1 MGERNQPPTRMLFL
15 ILLPLLALVEAKPDP
30 AGIFDNVQAQGR
42 VSEEVSVARML
53 KKSGVATLEKSLEN
67 GNACMA
73 SAMCKHG
80 AITKDMSK
88 EDAFYI
94 AMKTFAAFL
103 KSVQEASTR
112 STKQIDALTGA
123 LRVGSAMGERAC
135 LTLYPCFE
143 TDNQIQGRKKEACVF
158 SAPLCPGFAASCAM
172 CGIFNPALCG
182 GVCPVAGLTCE
193 SIGYICNPKISDY
206 NKPEE

>member
-1 MGERNQPPTRMLFL
+1 MLL
-15 ILLPLLALVEAKPDP
+15 LLLLPLLPLIAAKPDP
-30 AGIFDNVQAQGR
+30 AGIFDSVQAQVGDDILVFLIHKTIFQGR

-53 KKSGVATLEKSLEN
+53 KESGVATLEKSLEN

-143 TDNQIQGRKKEACVF
+143 TDNQIQGRKKEV
-158 SAPLCPGFAASCAM
+158 
-172 CGIFNPALCG
+172 IF
-182 GVCPVAGLTCE
+182 T
-193 SIGYICNPKISDY
+193 Y
-206 NKPEE
+206 